1 MLQRALGP
9 SFGLEVYP
17 LIGLGAFAM
26 SRRGTHDDVL
36 AYRERSADVADGQDP
51 VAPDLFGD
59 AGHEVHSHCR
69 YTA

>member
-9 SFGLEVYP
+9 SFGLEVYL
-17 LIGLGAFAM
+17 LIRLGALAM
-26 SRRGTHDDVL
+26 SRRSTHDDVL
-36 AYRERSADVADGQDP
+36 AYRERPADVADGQDP

-59 AGHEVHSHCR
+59 AGHEVHGHCR